1 MNHLPSAPTLRDLAA
16 AFGYTV
22 EGTADAA
29 EIVITGVAGLDEAG
43 PTELTFLSNPRYAAK
58 ARTTRAAAII
68 VSQGVAT
75 EGLPCPVVRAPDA
88 YLAFARMAGW
98 FYRPPRPSPGIHPT
112 AIIAPSA
119 RLGAEVSV
127 GPYVVVGENVVLG
140 DRVRLFAHT
149 VIYDGARIGDDSVLH
164 AHVVIREQVELG
176 CRVTVHNHVTIGCD
190 GFGYAKRPDG
200 SWEKIPQAGRVIVE
214 DDVEIGAGTQIDRP
228 SVGETRI
235 RRGAKLDNLVQIG
248 HAVEVGEDT
257 LLCAQVGIAGSAT
270 IGSRVIL
277 AGQVGVAGH
286 LTIGDGVTAL
296 AQSGIPNDVPAGR
309 QVAGYPAVDR
319 RQWLRV
325 SAAQARLPELLK
337 QVQHLEARLK
347 ALELAAREK
356 DPSRKG

>member
-1 MNHLPSAPTLRDLAA
+1 MNHLPAAPTLRDLAA
-16 AFGYTV
+16 AFGYPV
-22 EGTADAA
+22 EGAADAT
-29 EIVITGVAGLDEAG
+29 EIVITGVAGLAEAG

-98 FYRPPRPSPGIHPT
+98 FYRPPLPPPGIHPT

-119 RLGAEVSV
+119 QVGAEVSV

-176 CRVTVHNHVTIGCD
+176 CRVIVHNHVTIGCD
-190 GFGYAKRPDG
+190 GFGYARRPDG

-228 SVGETRI
+228 SVGETRV

-347 ALELAAREK
+347 ALELTTLEK
-356 DPSRKG
+356 DTSRKG

>member
-1 MNHLPSAPTLRDLAA
+1 MTNTQSGHALREIAA
-16 AFGYTV
+16 AFGYAV
-22 EGTADAA
+22 EGLDATADAM
-29 EIVITGVAGLDEAG
+29 ITGVAGLDDAG
-43 PTELTFLSNPRYAAK
+43 PTDLTFLSNARYAAK
-58 ARTTRAAAII
+58 ARATRAAAVILSHG
-68 VSQGVAT
+68 VSADGI
-75 EGLPCPVVRAPDA
+75 PCPVLRAPDA
-88 YLAFARMAGW
+88 YLAFAQVAQW
-98 FYRPPRPSPGIHPT
+98 FYQSPLPPPGIHPT
-112 AIIAPSA
+112 AVIAPSA
-119 RLGAEVSV
+119 QIGQEVRI
-127 GPYVVVGENVVLG
+127 GPYVVIGAGVVLG
-140 DRVRLFAHT
+140 DRAALYPHT
-149 VIYDGARIGDDSVLH
+149 VVYDGARIGDDCVLH

-176 CRVTVHNHVTIGCD
+176 RRVIVHNHVTVGCD

-200 SWEKIPQAGRVIVE
+200 RWEKIPQGGRVIIE
-214 DDVEIGAGTQIDRP
+214 DDVEIGAGTQIDRA

-325 SAAQARLPELLK
+325 SAAQAKLPDLLK
-337 QVQHLEARLK
+337 YIHALEARLA
-347 ALELAAREK
+347 ALEKAHPTE
-356 DPSRKG
+356 

>member
-1 MNHLPSAPTLRDLAA
+1 MKPLSSAPTLRDVAA

-22 EGTADAA
+22 EGPANAD
-29 EIVITGVAGLDEAG
+29 ELIITGIAGLDEAG

-58 ARTTRAAAII
+58 ARTTRAAAIL

-88 YLAFARMAGW
+88 YLAFARIAGW
-98 FYRPPRPSPGIHPT
+98 FYRPPSPPSGIHPT

-119 RLGAEVSV
+119 QVGAEVYI
-127 GPYVVVGENVVLG
+127 GPYVVIGEQVVLG
-140 DRVRLFAHT
+140 NRVRLLAHT
-149 VIYDGARIGDDSVLH
+149 VIYDGAHIGDDCILH

-176 CRVTVHNHVTIGCD
+176 CRVVVHNHVTIGCD

-200 SWEKIPQAGRVIVE
+200 RWEKIPQAGRVVIE

-235 RRGAKLDNLVQIG
+235 RRGAKLDNLVQVG
-248 HAVEVGEDT
+248 HAVEVGEDS

-337 QVQHLEARLK
+337 QLHHLEMRLA
-347 ALELAAREK
+347 ALEK
-356 DPSRKG
+356 DACQKG